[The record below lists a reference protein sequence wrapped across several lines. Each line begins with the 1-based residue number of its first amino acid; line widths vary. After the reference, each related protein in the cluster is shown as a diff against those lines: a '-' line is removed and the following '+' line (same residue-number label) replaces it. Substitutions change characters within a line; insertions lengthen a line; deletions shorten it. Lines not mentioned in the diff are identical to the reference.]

1 MIFNI
6 GYTSNGLQAKKD
18 LLSTSHLF
26 VSYISVEQIKTFL
39 TRLLQHNSTAITQCL
54 FISKKDNLISLP
66 GSILFSNYVYDNPQK
81 GTIHYRNKLF
91 TKIYQLLKKRKLQ
104 KKPSKNLVLV
114 YVDDIWQLVPKLD
127 KKNGLW
133 LKELLMDGAAYQICF
148 IIGSTLPYR
157 NLLLQL
163 MQPNF
168 SKHSPMNEI
177 GAEMIINPDDLLFF
191 REKNQLNFDSYY
203 PQAPASITENK

>member
-6 GYTSNGLQAKKD
+6 GYTSNGSQAKKD

-26 VSYISVEQIKTFL
+26 VSYINAEQIKSFL
-39 TRLLQHNSTAITQCL
+39 AQLLQHNATGITQCL

-66 GSILFSNYVYDNPQK
+66 DSILFSNYVYDNPQK
-81 GTIHYRNKLF
+81 GTIQYRNKLF
-91 TKIYQLLKKRKLQ
+91 TKIFQLLKKRKLQ
-104 KKPSKNLVLV
+104 KKPSTNLVLV

-127 KKNGLW
+127 KRNSLW
-133 LKELLMDGAAYQICF
+133 LKELLMDGASYHICF

-203 PQAPASITENK
+203 PQAPSTF

>member
-1 MIFNI
+1 LIFNI

-26 VSYISVEQIKTFL
+26 VSYINTEQIKSFL
-39 TRLLQHNSTAITQCL
+39 SRLLQHNATGITQCM

-66 GSILFSNYVYDNPQK
+66 DSILFSNYVYDNPEK
-81 GTIHYRNKLF
+81 GTIQYRNKLF
-91 TKIYQLLKKRKLQ
+91 TKVFQLLKKRKLQ
-104 KKPSKNLVLV
+104 KKPSTNLVLV

-127 KKNGLW
+127 KRNSLW
-133 LKELLMDGAAYQICF
+133 LKELLMDGAAFHIFF

-163 MQPNF
+163 MQPNI
-168 SKHSPMNEI
+168 SKHSPMNKI

-191 REKNQLNFDSYY
+191 REKNQLNFDSFY
-203 PQAPASITENK
+203 PQAPVTLLENK

>member
-26 VSYISVEQIKTFL
+26 VSYISAEQIKTFL
-39 TRLLQHNSTAITQCL
+39 TRLLQHNPTAITQCL

-203 PQAPASITENK
+203 PQAPTSNLENK

>member
-6 GYTSNGLQAKKD
+6 GYTSNGIQAKKD

-26 VSYISVEQIKTFL
+26 VSYISAKQIKAFL
-39 TRLLQHNSTAITQCL
+39 TLLLHNNATAITQCL

-66 GSILFSNYVYDNPQK
+66 ESILFSNYVYDNPQK
-81 GTIHYRNKLF
+81 GSIQYRNKLF
-91 TKIYQLLKKRKLQ
+91 TKIFQLLKKRKSQ
-104 KKPSKNLVLV
+104 KKPSTNLVLI

-127 KKNGLW
+127 KKNGLL
-133 LKELLMDGAAYQICF
+133 LKELLMDGAAYQIYF

-203 PQAPASITENK
+203 PQAPAPLLENN

>member
-18 LLSTSHLF
+18 LLSSSHLF
-26 VSYISVEQIKTFL
+26 VSYINAEQIKSIL
-39 TRLLQHNSTAITQCL
+39 SRLMQHNPTSITQCL
-54 FISKKDNLISLP
+54 FISKKDNLVSLP
-66 GSILFSNYVYDNPQK
+66 PSVILSNYVFDDPQK
-81 GTIHYRNKLF
+81 GTIQYRDKLF
-91 TKIYQLLKKRKLQ
+91 TKIFQLLRKRKLQ
-104 KKPSKNLVLV
+104 KKPSTNLVLV

-127 KKNGLW
+127 KQNSLW
-133 LKELLMDGAAYQICF
+133 LKELLKDGAAYHICF

-163 MQPNF
+163 MQPNI

-203 PQAPASITENK
+203 PQAPATF